1 MRRFHARPLVL
12 CAAGV
17 SFGVLFAYRLQGTPA
32 LVAACLFLCCGACAL
47 FRRRAAAGILLF
59 SICAGAFRMLASFP
73 VPPPEGAC
81 VLTGCIADAPRT
93 EGGFTYAT
101 LYDAACNGDSVR
113 GRIQIRFPAK
123 KAKGLKCGDIIS
135 SEAALR
141 IPQKQAGSFDARAY
155 YLSMGITA
163 LAYSRNA
170 PSVRAHR
177 IDLRYRLCSLRTR
190 IAAVLDAAF
199 GTEAPLARALL
210 LNDKALEA
218 FRGIDGV
225 EAVTPVYQQ
234 SAYIVSG
241 NYVNMVRVYGIDMT
255 TAERFMLTPE
265 RGVMAEDGTRLHP
278 EVLFTDDVAAG
289 LANKAKDW
297 ELAVD
302 ENGNALIDLL
312 EVPVR
317 MTFDSSSLTGEPKAD
332 TDGRALPSSNLYT
345 LRVTG
350 ICSTLNNNF
359 ATAAF
364 MSFDRLQE
372 MTQANANYMGATTQ
386 TKTAEEKANGPTY
399 DLVWV
404 MVKNVNDVQ
413 RIVKLIRDTGLNT
426 YSLNDMLETVRTQSR
441 QIQGMLG
448 ALGGIAVLISAIC
461 VANTMMMSITE
472 RTREIGVLK
481 VLGTVRS
488 DIFKMF
494 LSEALIVGVIGGA
507 AGLVLRFIAKW
518 LIPVIFASRELRCVL
533 PWWLAVCGVVF
544 AGAVAIAA
552 AWMPARKATLISPN
566 EAIRSE

>member
-1 MRRFHARPLVL
+1 MKPKD
-12 CAAGV
+12 
-17 SFGVLFAYRLQGTPA
+17 LFRYGCTN
-32 LVAACLFLCCGACAL
+32 L
-47 FRRRAAAGILLF
+47 FRRKTRTA
-59 SICAGAFRMLASFP
+59 
-73 VPPPEGAC
+73 
-81 VLTGCIADAPRT
+81 LTA
-93 EGGFTYAT
+93 
-101 LYDAACNGDSVR
+101 
-113 GRIQIRFPAK
+113 
-123 KAKGLKCGDIIS
+123 
-135 SEAALR
+135 
-141 IPQKQAGSFDARAY
+141 
-155 YLSMGITA
+155 LSMAVGVMCIVVLISVGLGYEQAYRESIEA
-163 LAYSRNA
+163 LGSLTK
-170 PSVRAHR
+170 
-177 IDLRYRLCSLRTR
+177 IDVTPATGDYGRK
-190 IAAVLDAAF
+190 A
-199 GTEAPLARALL
+199 L

-255 TAERFMLTPE
+255 TAENFMLTPE

-404 MVKNVNDVQ
+404 KVKNVNDVQ

-472 RTREIGVLK
+472 RT
-481 VLGTVRS
+481 
-488 DIFKMF
+488 
-494 LSEALIVGVIGGA
+494 LSLIHI
-507 AGLVLRFIAKW
+507 
-518 LIPVIFASRELRCVL
+518 
-533 PWWLAVCGVVF
+533 
-544 AGAVAIAA
+544 
-552 AWMPARKATLISPN
+552 
-566 EAIRSE
+566 

>member
-1 MRRFHARPLVL
+1 MNPKDLFRYGYTNLIRRKTRAALTALSMAVGVMCIVVL
-12 CAAGV
+12 ISVGL
-17 SFGVLFAYRLQGTPA
+17 GYEQAYRESIEAMGSLTKIDVTPA
-32 LVAACLFLCCGACAL
+32 T
-47 FRRRAAAGILLF
+47 
-59 SICAGAFRMLASFP
+59 S
-73 VPPPEGAC
+73 
-81 VLTGCIADAPRT
+81 D
-93 EGGFTYAT
+93 Y
-101 LYDAACNGDSVR
+101 
-113 GRIQIRFPAK
+113 GR
-123 KAKGLKCGDIIS
+123 KA
-135 SEAALR
+135 
-141 IPQKQAGSFDARAY
+141 
-155 YLSMGITA
+155 
-163 LAYSRNA
+163 
-170 PSVRAHR
+170 V
-177 IDLRYRLCSLRTR
+177 
-190 IAAVLDAAF
+190 
-199 GTEAPLARALL
+199 

-255 TAERFMLTPE
+255 TAESFMLTPE
-265 RGVMAEDGTRLHP
+265 RGTMAEDGTRMHP
-278 EVLFTDDVAAG
+278 EVMFTDDVAAG

-364 MSFDRLQE
+364 MSYDRLEE

-404 MVKNVNDVQ
+404 KVKNVNDVQ

-441 QIQGMLG
+441 QIQAMLG

-481 VLGTVRS
+481 VLGTVRG

-494 LSEALIVGVIGGA
+494 LTEALIVGVIGGA
-507 AGLVLRFIAKW
+507 AGLILSFIAKW
-518 LIPVIFASRELRCVL
+518 LIPVIFASQELRCVL
-533 PWWLAVCGVVF
+533 PWWLAVCGVLF

-552 AWMPARKATLISPN
+552 AWMPARKATLISHN

>member
-1 MRRFHARPLVL
+1 MNPKD
-12 CAAGV
+12 
-17 SFGVLFAYRLQGTPA
+17 LFRYGCTN
-32 LVAACLFLCCGACAL
+32 L
-47 FRRRAAAGILLF
+47 FRRKTRTA
-59 SICAGAFRMLASFP
+59 
-73 VPPPEGAC
+73 
-81 VLTGCIADAPRT
+81 LTA
-93 EGGFTYAT
+93 
-101 LYDAACNGDSVR
+101 
-113 GRIQIRFPAK
+113 
-123 KAKGLKCGDIIS
+123 
-135 SEAALR
+135 
-141 IPQKQAGSFDARAY
+141 
-155 YLSMGITA
+155 LSMAVGVMCIVV
-163 LAYSRNA
+163 LISVGLGYEQAYRESIEA
-170 PSVRAHR
+170 MGSLTK
-177 IDLRYRLCSLRTR
+177 IDVTPATSDYGRK
-190 IAAVLDAAF
+190 AV
-199 GTEAPLARALL
+199 

-255 TAERFMLTPE
+255 TAESFMLMPE
-265 RGVMAEDGTRLHP
+265 RGTMAEDGTRMHP
-278 EVLFTDDVAAG
+278 EVMFTDDVAAG

-302 ENGNALIDLL
+302 EDGNALIDLL

-317 MTFDSSSLTGEPKAD
+317 MTFDSSSLTG
-332 TDGRALPSSNLYT
+332 
-345 LRVTG
+345 
-350 ICSTLNNNF
+350 
-359 ATAAF
+359 

-404 MVKNVNDVQ
+404 KVKNVNDVQ

-441 QIQGMLG
+441 QIQAMLG

-481 VLGTVRS
+481 VLGTIRG

-494 LSEALIVGVIGGA
+494 LTEALIVGVIGGA
-507 AGLVLRFIAKW
+507 AGLILSFIAKW
-518 LIPVIFASRELRCVL
+518 LIPVIFASQELRCVL

>member
-1 MRRFHARPLVL
+1 MKPKD
-12 CAAGV
+12 
-17 SFGVLFAYRLQGTPA
+17 LFRYGCTN
-32 LVAACLFLCCGACAL
+32 L
-47 FRRRAAAGILLF
+47 FRRKTRTA
-59 SICAGAFRMLASFP
+59 
-73 VPPPEGAC
+73 
-81 VLTGCIADAPRT
+81 LTA
-93 EGGFTYAT
+93 
-101 LYDAACNGDSVR
+101 
-113 GRIQIRFPAK
+113 
-123 KAKGLKCGDIIS
+123 
-135 SEAALR
+135 
-141 IPQKQAGSFDARAY
+141 
-155 YLSMGITA
+155 LSMAVGVMCIVV
-163 LAYSRNA
+163 LISVGLGYEQAYRESIEA
-170 PSVRAHR
+170 MGSLTK
-177 IDLRYRLCSLRTR
+177 IDVTPATSDYGRK
-190 IAAVLDAAF
+190 A
-199 GTEAPLARALL
+199 L

-255 TAERFMLTPE
+255 TAENFMLTPE
-265 RGVMAEDGTRLHP
+265 RGVMAGDGTRLHP

-404 MVKNVNDVQ
+404 KVKNVSDVQ

-507 AGLVLRFIAKW
+507 AGLVLSFIAKW
-518 LIPVIFASRELRCVL
+518 LIPVIFASQELRCVL

-544 AGAVAIAA
+544 SGCVAIAA

>member
-1 MRRFHARPLVL
+1 MKPKD
-12 CAAGV
+12 
-17 SFGVLFAYRLQGTPA
+17 LFRYGCTN
-32 LVAACLFLCCGACAL
+32 L
-47 FRRRAAAGILLF
+47 FRRKTRTA
-59 SICAGAFRMLASFP
+59 
-73 VPPPEGAC
+73 
-81 VLTGCIADAPRT
+81 LTA
-93 EGGFTYAT
+93 
-101 LYDAACNGDSVR
+101 
-113 GRIQIRFPAK
+113 
-123 KAKGLKCGDIIS
+123 
-135 SEAALR
+135 
-141 IPQKQAGSFDARAY
+141 
-155 YLSMGITA
+155 LSMAVGVMCIVV
-163 LAYSRNA
+163 LISVGLGYEQAYRESIEA
-170 PSVRAHR
+170 MGSLTK
-177 IDLRYRLCSLRTR
+177 IDVTPANSDYGRT
-190 IAAVLDAAF
+190 AVLN
-199 GTEAPLARALL
+199 E
-210 LNDKALEA
+210 KAVEA

-225 EAVTPVYQQ
+225 EAVTPVLQQ
-234 SAYIVSG
+234 SAYIATG
-241 NYVNMVRVYGIDMT
+241 NFVNMVRVYGIDLS
-255 TAERFMLTPE
+255 TAESFMLTPE
-265 RGVMAEDGTRLHP
+265 RGTIAEEGTHLHP
-278 EVLFTDDVAAG
+278 EVMFTDDVSAG

-297 ELAVD
+297 EPALD
-302 ENGNALIDLL
+302 EDGNPLVDLL
-312 EVPVR
+312 EAPVR
-317 MTFDSSSLTGEPKAD
+317 MTFDYSNLTGEAKAD
-332 TDGRALPSSNLYT
+332 TDGRALPSGNLYN

-359 ATAAF
+359 TSSAF
-364 MSFDRLQE
+364 MAYDRLEE
-372 MTQANANYMGATTQ
+372 MVQANANYLGAATE

-404 MVKNVNDVQ
+404 KVKNVNDVQ

-507 AGLVLRFIAKW
+507 AGLVLSFIAKW

>member
-1 MRRFHARPLVL
+1 MKPRD
-12 CAAGV
+12 
-17 SFGVLFAYRLQGTPA
+17 LFRYGCTN
-32 LVAACLFLCCGACAL
+32 L
-47 FRRRAAAGILLF
+47 FRRKTRTILT
-59 SICAGAFRMLASFP
+59 A
-73 VPPPEGAC
+73 
-81 VLTGCIADAPRT
+81 
-93 EGGFTYAT
+93 
-101 LYDAACNGDSVR
+101 
-113 GRIQIRFPAK
+113 
-123 KAKGLKCGDIIS
+123 
-135 SEAALR
+135 
-141 IPQKQAGSFDARAY
+141 
-155 YLSMGITA
+155 LSMAVGVMCIVV
-163 LAYSRNA
+163 LISVGLGYEQAYRESIEA
-170 PSVRAHR
+170 MGSLTK
-177 IDLRYRLCSLRTR
+177 IDVTPANSDYGRT
-190 IAAVLDAAF
+190 AVLN
-199 GTEAPLARALL
+199 E
-210 LNDKALEA
+210 KAVEA

-225 EAVTPVYQQ
+225 EAVTPVLQQ
-234 SAYIVSG
+234 SAYIATG
-241 NYVNMVRVYGIDMT
+241 NFVNMVRVYGIDLS
-255 TAERFMLTPE
+255 TAESFMLTPE
-265 RGVMAEDGTRLHP
+265 RGTIAEEGTHLHP
-278 EVLFTDDVAAG
+278 EVMFTDDVSAG

-297 ELAVD
+297 EPALD
-302 ENGNALIDLL
+302 EDGNPLVDLL
-312 EVPVR
+312 EAPVR
-317 MTFDSSSLTGEPKAD
+317 MTFDYSNLTGEAKAD
-332 TDGRALPSSNLYT
+332 TDGRALPSGNLYN

-359 ATAAF
+359 TSSAF
-364 MSFDRLQE
+364 MAYDRLEE
-372 MTQANANYMGATTQ
+372 MVQANANYLGAATE

-404 MVKNVNDVQ
+404 KVKNVNDVQ

-507 AGLVLRFIAKW
+507 AGLVLSFIAKW

-544 AGAVAIAA
+544 SGCVAIAA
-552 AWMPARKATLISPN
+552 AWIPARKATLISPN